1 MKSNITKKE
10 QDEAQVNNK
19 FVELVRCSKDV
30 FNSRSRNLFRDKN
43 GRRLCWNHK
52 KNIVKTLDSMEC
64 FIDESGKLIS
74 IKEAQQMNRLSKMEE
89 QLDELSNS
97 FRSALPGANQQ
108 Q

>member
-1 MKSNITKKE
+1 
-10 QDEAQVNNK
+10 
-19 FVELVRCSKDV
+19 
-30 FNSRSRNLFRDKN
+30 
-43 GRRLCWNHK
+43 
-52 KNIVKTLDSMEC
+52 MEC